1 MPTSG
6 NPPPEQARAFSK
18 CKSYPGKKG
27 DEEQKM
33 FTSQKNSVPVERSV
47 TPLGSATLNEAYIIV
62 RGLLLERTAYR
73 SAIAAVAR
81 AVP

>member
-1 MPTSG
+1 
-6 NPPPEQARAFSK
+6 
-18 CKSYPGKKG
+18 
-27 DEEQKM
+27 M

-47 TPLGSATLNEAYIIV
+47 TPFGSATLNETYIIV
-62 RGLLLERTAYR
+62 SGLLLERTACL

>member
-1 MPTSG
+1 
-6 NPPPEQARAFSK
+6 
-18 CKSYPGKKG
+18 
-27 DEEQKM
+27 M
-33 FTSQKNSVPVERSV
+33 FTSQKISVLMERGV

-73 SAIAAVAR
+73 LAIAAVAR